1 MDGGVLILRECER
14 RQREQLHRAHAGRAS
29 STCHR
34 EEKWQPPRG
43 RVERAAAASASR
55 RMATFYQRALSRLG
69 LGALADSTEAAAP
82 SAAPDAVDSPRAVR
96 EAFYY
101 PYSCKA
107 AVETYSACM
116 KEPGDWRRCA
126 EMRDAMDSCL
136 EIGERRRFTLDSQC
150 MRWKRKY
157 QACILQGGP
166 EGSCA
171 STIEQLT
178 NCIQEAA

>member
-1 MDGGVLILRECER
+1 MRGLGHTPAKATACGAPDTAR
-14 RQREQLHRAHAGRAS
+14 RGTQPSARVSVRTLPGRWD
-29 STCHR
+29 T
-34 EEKWQPPRG
+34 RG
-43 RVERAAAASASR
+43 CGHIR
-55 RMATFYQRALSRLG
+55 RALSRQ
-69 LGALADSTEAAAP
+69 DAAP